1 MWDFNFADLLLFLKA
16 TWPMLVIGVATAC
29 VAFAAGLTTL
39 RKRKPKA
46 PKLAASIEDPLASQG
61 TNERRVAARRGG
73 HPVTVDLHD
82 PDEAQ
87 PMQHGWVMDRSVSGL
102 CLMVPNAL
110 PIGSFW
116 KVRPSNAPQTTPPV
130 RVEVIN
136 CAADGAE
143 WKLGCRF
150 EKTPNYAILL
160 MFG

>member
-1 MWDFNFADLLLFLKA
+1 MWNFNPADLLAPFKD
-16 TWPMLVIGVATAC
+16 TWLMLLIGVVTAW

-39 RKRKPKA
+39 RKRKA
-46 PKLAASIEDPLASQG
+46 PTPASADLPSTSDAG
-61 TNERRVAARRGG
+61 TSERRTALRRGG

-82 PDEAQ
+82 PDEHQ
-87 PMQHGWVMDRSVSGL
+87 PSQSGWVLDRSVSGL

-110 PIGSFW
+110 PVGSFW
-116 KVRPSNAPQTTPPV
+116 KVRPGNAPQTMPPV
-130 RVEVIN
+130 RVEVKS
-136 CAADGAE
+136 CTRDGPD